1 MAYPTPTGDFMSE
14 TKKKLTF
21 IHFGAANKNQF
32 TFKDRSKRTRT
43 GAYTTGKIRA
53 HGNHHKHN

>member
-1 MAYPTPTGDFMSE
+1 MSNN

-21 IHFGAANKNQF
+21 IHFGAANRSQF

-43 GAYTTGKIRA
+43 GAYTAGRVKA
-53 HGNHHKHN
+53 HGRHHKHI